1 MAIAAYWRHM
11 QIGSRVVAMSVAAL
25 LVGSGCASNS
35 YKIPTSQLAQIAQ
48 TAPEQ
53 RGNRVRVIQE
63 ISESS
68 APPANRVD
76 GGTQIIIVP
85 DIHYSVS
92 GGGGGGGSRDHRVP
106 SGGGGGGGGSKLG
119 GAADDGKAAAIA
131 FLVVAATALV
141 TIAAIE
147 GSRFDGYAQ
156 LHPMHPVH
164 LFGKDGSYRVMPL
177 AWIDPAT
184 AAMTDEAIVRSEEG
198 PWRELDRAPLSRQGW
213 GYSMYAGTGSLRSI
227 NGEKELGPAFSVQ
240 LGYHPTNDI
249 GILANVFF
257 GWRDNTVN
265 ETLFESRYTLEAQVL
280 PVKAGPLHLGLY
292 GGAGLAYRW
301 EDGSKL
307 ARTQDPGSTAL
318 TGGAMLQLELQTRI
332 ALTARFGQA
341 WAHDE
346 RMSDILVGL
355 SVY

>member
-1 MAIAAYWRHM
+1 MAIAAHWPHM
-11 QIGSRVVAMSVAAL
+11 QTGSRIVAVSLALVVA
-25 LVGSGCASNS
+25 GSGCVSNS
-35 YKIPTSQLAQIAQ
+35 YKIPTSNLAQLAQ

-53 RGNRVRVIQE
+53 RGQHVRVIQE
-63 ISESS
+63 ISDSS

-76 GGTQIIIVP
+76 NGTTIILVP
-85 DIHYSVS
+85 DVS
-92 GGGGGGGSRDHRVP
+92 YEVAGGGGVNSGVRDHRP
-106 SGGGGGGGGSKLG
+106 SGGGGGGGGGKSG
-119 GAADDGKAAAIA
+119 GDAADAKAAAVV

-141 TIAAIE
+141 TVAAVE

-184 AAMTDEAIVRSEEG
+184 AAWTSEAIVRANEG
-198 PWRELDRAPLSRQGW
+198 PWRELDRAPLTRRGW
-213 GYSMYAGTGSLRSI
+213 GYSMYGGMGSFRSI

-249 GILANVFF
+249 GILANVFL
-257 GWRDNTVN
+257 GWRDNSVD
-265 ETLFESRYTLEAQVL
+265 ETLFESRYTLELQAM
-280 PVKAGPLHLGLY
+280 PVKAGPFHAGLY
-292 GGAGLAYRW
+292 GGLGFAYRW

-307 ARTQDPGSTAL
+307 ARTQDPESGAF

-346 RMSDILVGL
+346 RMSDILFGL

>member
-1 MAIAAYWRHM
+1 MRLE
-11 QIGSRVVAMSVAAL
+11 IGSRVLALSVASL
-25 LVGSGCASNS
+25 LVGGGCVSNS
-35 YKIPTSQLAQIAQ
+35 YKIPTSNLNQLAQ

-63 ISESS
+63 ITDSS

-92 GGGGGGGSRDHRVP
+92 
-106 SGGGGGGGGSKLG
+106 SGGGGGGGRDHRAPTGGGGGGSKVG

-141 TIAAIE
+141 TIAAVE

-164 LFGKDGSYRVMPL
+164 LFGKDGSYRVLPL

-184 AAMTDEAIVRSEEG
+184 AAMTDEAIVRAGEG
-198 PWRELDRAPLSRQGW
+198 PWRELDRAPLTRRGW
-213 GYSMYAGTGSLRSI
+213 GYSMYGGMGSFRSI

-240 LGYHPTNDI
+240 VGYHPTNDI
-249 GILANVFF
+249 GVLANVFL
-257 GWRDNTVN
+257 GWRDNSVN
-265 ETLFESRYTLEAQVL
+265 ETLLESRYTLELQAM
-280 PVKAGPLHLGLY
+280 PVKAGAFHAGLY
-292 GGAGLAYRW
+292 GGFGLAYRW

-307 ARTQDPGSTAL
+307 ARMQDPGSLAL
-318 TGGAMLQLELQTRI
+318 TGGAMFQLELHTRI
-332 ALTARFGQA
+332 ALTARFGLAQA
-341 WAHDE
+341 HEE
-346 RMSDILVGL
+346 RMSDILFGL